1 MISLLLRLFLVGFIL
16 SVVVQATAWMV
27 PYIVVGYIAMYVYQR
42 YQKRETSL

>member
-16 SVVVQATAWMV
+16 SVVVQATVWMV
-27 PYIVVGYIAMYVYQR
+27 PYVIIGYIAVYVYQR

>member
-16 SVVVQATAWMV
+16 SVVVQATVWMV
-27 PYIVVGYIAMYVYQR
+27 PYIIIGYIAVYVYQR

>member
-16 SVVVQATAWMV
+16 SVVVQAAVWMV
-27 PYIVVGYIAMYVYQR
+27 PYVIIGYIAVYVYQR

>member
-16 SVVVQATAWMV
+16 SVVVQATVWMI
-27 PYIVVGYIAMYVYQR
+27 PYVIIGYIAVYVYQR